1 MVNPEQIRAA
11 RAWLNI
17 SQQEL
22 ADASEVTKGTI
33 ARFELGQS
41 APHDRTLRDLRLAL
55 ESRGIEF
62 LFARECLPPPGEDEQ
77 QPFAGDFPPA
87 NRERYPPDNGS

>member
-62 LFARECLPPPGEDEQ
+62 LFE
-77 QPFAGDFPPA
+77 GDVPVGIRINATKSP
-87 NRERYPPDNGS
+87 